1 MFISH
6 VAEISSVIP
15 VLFRMHLFTSRYL
28 TYLLSPS
35 TSISISLALSLSPA
49 NINNISRTKSYLKT
63 AVQEILVAFFRF
75 SSKAV
80 SILKDLI
87 LPKKAGIQ
95 SESESESESGQVLS
109 FSPGS
114 SGGNLPYSHS
124 LTDSLTHNNRS
135 RRSHHGYASERFP
148 RRSDS
153 PGYSTEG
160 DEE

>member
-49 NINNISRTKSYLKT
+49 NINNTSRTKSYLKT

-87 LPKKAGIQ
+87 LPKKAGMQ
-95 SESESESESGQVLS
+95 SESESGQVLS